1 MKDAGILCLCVEC
14 DGPIYRYFDGTEVVE
29 YTTTDAHGETA
40 VLLYHAACY
49 EAVIDVAIDALIE
62 DARLAIAA

>member
-1 MKDAGILCLCVEC
+1 MVEH
-14 DGPIYRYFDGTEVVE
+14 
-29 YTTTDAHGETA
+29 TTTDAHGETA